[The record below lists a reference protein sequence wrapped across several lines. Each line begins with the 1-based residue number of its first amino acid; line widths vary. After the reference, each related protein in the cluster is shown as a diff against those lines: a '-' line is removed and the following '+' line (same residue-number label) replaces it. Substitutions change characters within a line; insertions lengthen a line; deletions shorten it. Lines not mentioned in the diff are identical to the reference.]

1 MSAIP
6 FHEYRKLCVYQCYNW
21 LWLLYRPPNWL
32 CLKKLV
38 KLVAVV
44 VGLFFA
50 GIAYLQHEEVVNVN
64 WTKLQAASQ
73 NTVSTIVN
81 ATTQIPGFGS
91 DHHTATLVMTNL
103 GIPLTGSL
111 SMGIATGFM
120 KG

>member
-1 MSAIP
+1 MNTENFVSTSATIGCG
-6 FHEYRKLCVYQCYNW
+6 FFIG
-21 LWLLYRPPNWL
+21 LLIGYA
-32 CLKKLV
+32 LKKLV

-73 NTVSTIVN
+73 NTLSTIVN

>member
-1 MSAIP
+1 MNTENFVSTGATIGGG
-6 FHEYRKLCVYQCYNW
+6 FFIGVLIGYA
-21 LWLLYRPPNWL
+21 
-32 CLKKLV
+32 LKKVV

-50 GIAYLQHEEVVNVN
+50 GIAYLQYEGVVTVN
-64 WTKLQAASQ
+64 WSKLQAASQ
-73 NTVSTIVN
+73 NTVSTIAN

-91 DHHTATLVMTNL
+91 DHHTAAALVMTSV

-111 SMGIATGFM
+111 SMGIAIGFM

>member
-1 MSAIP
+1 MNTENFVSSGATIGGGL
-6 FHEYRKLCVYQCYNW
+6 FIG
-21 LWLLYRPPNWL
+21 LLVGYA
-32 CLKKLV
+32 LKKVV

-50 GIAYLQHEEVVNVN
+50 GIAYLQYEEVVTVN
-64 WTKLQAASQ
+64 WSKLQAASQ
-73 NTVSTIVN
+73 NIVSTIAN

-91 DHHTATLVMTNL
+91 DHHTAANL

-111 SMGIATGFM
+111 SMGIAIGFM

>member
-1 MSAIP
+1 MNTESIVSIVATIGGG
-6 FHEYRKLCVYQCYNW
+6 FFIG
-21 LWLLYRPPNWL
+21 LLIGYA
-32 CLKKLV
+32 LKKVV

-44 VGLFFA
+44 IGLFLV
-50 GIAYLQHEEVVNVN
+50 GITYLQYQEIVNVN

-73 NTVSTIVN
+73 NTVSTIAN

-91 DHHTATLVMTNL
+91 DHRTAALVMTNL

-111 SMGIATGFM
+111 SMGIAIGFM